1 MDDIVA
7 SKFRKERINFK
18 YVGKW
23 ARLNCRRALKL
34 LMQNETKGGNFKSI
48 SINFPR
54 RAVWWV
60 GLKVSRR
67 SRAAMGNNSSL
78 GCRLVST
85 LRSRERNRSSEA
97 LQWSL
102 INTFTWSR
110 AYYWPHLL
118 ASWSTSS
125 SPSLEF
131 ISRANSVEKTK
142 QSESCRHFWDLSKLE
157 IVIERLEREWESG
170 IWKRKVRIYL

>member
-1 MDDIVA
+1 
-7 SKFRKERINFK
+7 
-18 YVGKW
+18 
-23 ARLNCRRALKL
+23 
-34 LMQNETKGGNFKSI
+34 
-48 SINFPR
+48 
-54 RAVWWV
+54 
-60 GLKVSRR
+60 
-67 SRAAMGNNSSL
+67 MGNNSSL

-157 IVIERLEREWESG
+157 IVIERLERERERAAFEKERYVYICKKGLALQEAEWEGGGREGERAFSLA
-170 IWKRKVRIYL
+170 KAVEHVAVA